1 MPDESYLI
9 DKNDIE
15 LNFDVFKIEA
25 LSDLNR
31 WKFML
36 MNLNVL
42 VKMFNDYGRKDMDKK
57 YKIGYLPGS
66 WDLFHA
72 GHLNIIKKAKSLCD
86 KLIVAVSTDELVR
99 AKGVNLIIPLW
110 QRLEIVAAIRYVDE
124 VVTQIDHNKFA
135 AWEKYHF
142 DVIFGGD
149 DLKGSE
155 RWNLLEQQFSAEGV
169 DVMYFPYTKEISSTM
184 IREALGRRNL
194 DPNT

>member
-1 MPDESYLI
+1 MC
-9 DKNDIE
+9 
-15 LNFDVFKIEA
+15 KIEA
-25 LSDLNR
+25 PSDLNS

-36 MNLNVL
+36 MNLNDF
-42 VKMFNDYGRKDMDKK
+42 VKIFNDYGRKEMDKK

-66 WDLFHA
+66 WDLFHV

-99 AKGVNLIIPLW
+99 AKGVNLIIPLQ

-124 VVTQIDHNKFA
+124 VITQIDHNKFA
-135 AWEKYHF
+135 AWEKYRF

-155 RWNLLEQQFSAEGV
+155 RWNLLEQQFSVEGV
-169 DVMYFPYTKEISSTM
+169 DVMYFPYTREISST
-184 IREALGRRNL
+184 IVRKALSRRNL
-194 DPNT
+194 DLNT